1 MSGPSAVTEELER
14 LVGFGR
20 FLRAQGLPV
29 GTGRIFTFCRA
40 VAALAPARKTGI
52 YWAGR
57 CALVGRK
64 EDFSLYDRAFDTYFG
79 SIRLREEP
87 TSTSAG
93 GVPSREPQGQEV
105 SGESTVAYWEPA
117 EPGEITEGIQ
127 TVRLIASST
136 EVLRTKSFA
145 ELSDQDLIRAR
156 RLIHTLAINIPQ
168 RRSRRLRRARS
179 GRHFDVRRTLRSSL
193 ATQGEPFERAWR
205 TRRPKTRPLVLILDV
220 SASMSPYSRALLQF
234 AFAAMTAGHRVEVFC
249 FATRLTRITR
259 ALKQRD
265 PDDALDDTGRL
276 VRDWE
281 GGTRIGASIKQL
293 LDAFGQHASV
303 RGAIVV
309 LCSDGLERGEPEL
322 LAAQMARL
330 GRLAHRVVW
339 VNPLKGDP
347 RYQPLARGMAAS
359 LPYVDVF
366 LAGHNIKSLEALIQT
381 LIR

>member
-1 MSGPSAVTEELER
+1 MTQELET

-29 GTGRIFTFCRA
+29 GTGRIFTFCRG
-40 VAALAPARKTGI
+40 VASFAFAGKSEI

-64 EDFSLYDRAFDTYFG
+64 EDFALYDRAFDTYFG
-79 SIRLREEP
+79 GTRLQEEP
-87 TSTSAG
+87 ASTAAG
-93 GVPSREPQGQEV
+93 AIPPHDPERHEG
-105 SGESTVAYWEPA
+105 SGEDAVASWEPA
-117 EPGEITEGIQ
+117 EPGEVTEGNESAP
-127 TVRLIASST
+127 LIASST
-136 EVLRTKSFA
+136 EVLRTKSFD
-145 ELSDQDLIRAR
+145 ELSEHDLIRAR
-156 RLIHTLAINIPQ
+156 RLIRALKINPPQ
-168 RRSRRLRRARS
+168 RRSRRLRPVRS
-179 GRHFDVRRTLRSSL
+179 GPRFDVRRTLRSSL

-205 TRRPKTRPLVLILDV
+205 ARRPKARPLVLILDV
-220 SASMSPYSRALLQF
+220 SGSMSQYSRALLQF
-234 AFAAMTAGHRVEVFC
+234 AFAAMSAGQSVEVFC

-259 ALKQRD
+259 ALKKRE
-265 PDDALDDTGRL
+265 PDDALGDAGRL

-303 RGAIVV
+303 RGAVVV
-309 LCSDGLERGEPEL
+309 LCSDGLERGDPEL

-359 LPYVDVF
+359 LPHVDVF
-366 LAGHNIKSLEALIQT
+366 LAGHNVKSLEALSGALIQ
-381 LIR
+381 

>member
-1 MSGPSAVTEELER
+1 MTEELET

-40 VAALAPARKTGI
+40 VAVFAPAGKAGI

-64 EDFSLYDRAFDTYFG
+64 EDFAVYDRAFDTYFEG
-79 SIRLREEP
+79 TRLRNEP
-87 TSTSAG
+87 SSTSAAG
-93 GVPSREPQGQEV
+93 IPPHDPEGHEASVEDATAS
-105 SGESTVAYWEPA
+105 WEPA
-117 EPGEITEGIQ
+117 GPGEITEGKQ

-156 RLIHTLAINIPQ
+156 RLVRALAINTPM
-168 RRSRRLRRARS
+168 RRSRRLRPARS
-179 GRHFDVRRTLRSSL
+179 GPRLDVRRTLRSSL

-205 TRRPKTRPLVLILDV
+205 TRRPKARPLVLILDV
-220 SASMSPYSRALLQF
+220 SGSMSPYSRALLHF
-234 AFAAMTAGHRVEVFC
+234 AFAAIAAGQRVEVFC

-259 ALKQRD
+259 ALKKRD
-265 PDDALDDTGRL
+265 PDDALGDAGRL

-303 RGAIVV
+303 RGAVVV
-309 LCSDGLERGEPEL
+309 LCSDGLERGDPEL
-322 LAAQMARL
+322 LATQMARL

-359 LPYVDVF
+359 LPHVDVF
-366 LAGHNIKSLEALIQT
+366 LAGHNIKSLEALSQA
-381 LIR
+381 LVR

>member
-1 MSGPSAVTEELER
+1 
-14 LVGFGR
+14 VGFGR

-40 VAALAPARKTGI
+40 VAALAPTGRAGT

-57 CALVGRK
+57 SALIGRK
-64 EDFSLYDRAFDTYFG
+64 EDLALYDRAFDAYFG
-79 SIRLREEP
+79 STYLGERQ
-87 TSTSAG
+87 TSALAASIR
-93 GVPSREPQGQEV
+93 PPPREPDGREATA
-105 SGESTVAYWEPA
+105 EDAVASWEPA
-117 EPGEITEGIQ
+117 EPRDTTERGETI
-127 TVRLIASST
+127 RLIASST
-136 EVLRTKSFA
+136 EVLRTKSFD
-145 ELSDQDLIRAR
+145 ELDEQDLMRAR
-156 RLIHTLAINIPQ
+156 RLIRALAINAPQ
-168 RRSRRLRRARS
+168 RRSRRLRPARS

-193 ATQGEPFERAWR
+193 ATQGEPLKRAWR
-205 TRRPKTRPLVLILDV
+205 ARRPKARPLVLILDV
-220 SASMSPYSRALLQF
+220 SGSMSPYSRALLQF
-234 AFAAMTAGHRVEVFC
+234 AFAAMTAGQRVEVFC

-259 ALKQRD
+259 ALKNRD
-265 PDDALDDTGRL
+265 PDDALGDAGRL

-303 RGAIVV
+303 RGAVVV
-309 LCSDGLERGEPEL
+309 LCSDGLERGEPDL

-366 LAGHNIKSLEALIQT
+366 LAGHNLKSLEALSQALT
-381 LIR
+381 R